1 MPVTSRTPVR
11 PPPARARTHSGP
23 PRPDPRG
30 RCANPAAGGGPASRR
45 ARRRQRG
52 SAPRL
57 PWITWAT
64 GGGWIGGGGGA
75 GSSPPLLAR
84 AGEKTP
90 PTPSSSASPFK
101 FAGPGRRDP
110 GMALAARPA
119 LRPFFPAAAQKFRS
133 RTSGSNP
140 NPGAPRRAP
149 RPPRIGELQDCG
161 DPPAQTAATSF
172 IFLWRW
178 KFSLALAPHRHVLR
192 RSPPFPGRGTNP
204 CRGKVILEL

>member
-1 MPVTSRTPVR
+1 
-11 PPPARARTHSGP
+11 
-23 PRPDPRG
+23 
-30 RCANPAAGGGPASRR
+30 
-45 ARRRQRG
+45 
-52 SAPRL
+52 
-57 PWITWAT
+57 
-64 GGGWIGGGGGA
+64 
-75 GSSPPLLAR
+75 
-84 AGEKTP
+84 
-90 PTPSSSASPFK
+90 
-101 FAGPGRRDP
+101 
-110 GMALAARPA
+110 MALAARPA

-192 RSPPFPGRGTNP
+192 RSPPFPGRGLGHNGIHSTPNYTKSTVG
-204 CRGKVILEL
+204 RGKVEYLENPNTSQSLE